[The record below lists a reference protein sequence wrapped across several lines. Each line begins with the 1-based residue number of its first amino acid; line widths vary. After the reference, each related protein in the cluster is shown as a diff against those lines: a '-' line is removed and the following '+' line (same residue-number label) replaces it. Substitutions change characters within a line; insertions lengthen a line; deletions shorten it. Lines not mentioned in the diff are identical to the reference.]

1 MRGTHATES
10 QSMRSERIFRAQD
23 HRPTTLSSNKHAI
36 FKSQSNSCET
46 EINTVTQQSL

>member
-1 MRGTHATES
+1 MRGRKRKSINAI
-10 QSMRSERIFRAQD
+10 RILHAQD
-23 HRPTTLSSNKHAI
+23 HRPTTLSTNRHAI